1 MYSIGSTCLY
11 NVYRSIPEYLKEKTM
26 KKLFQKV
33 SPLKEQRQNE
43 IINLVNHMSDDELAF
58 LTFYILSLVDKNA
71 IFSMLAY
78 TETEETIE
86 SLN

>member
-1 MYSIGSTCLY
+1 
-11 NVYRSIPEYLKEKTM
+11 M

-58 LTFYILSLVDKNA
+58 LTFYILSIVDKNA

>member
-1 MYSIGSTCLY
+1 
-11 NVYRSIPEYLKEKTM
+11 M

-43 IINLVNHMSDDELAF
+43 IIDLLNHMSDDELAF

-86 SLN
+86 SLNRIIARD

>member
-1 MYSIGSTCLY
+1 
-11 NVYRSIPEYLKEKTM
+11 M

-43 IINLVNHMSDDELAF
+43 IIDLVNHMSDDELAF

-86 SLN
+86 SLNRTIARD

>member
-1 MYSIGSTCLY
+1 
-11 NVYRSIPEYLKEKTM
+11 M

-43 IINLVNHMSDDELAF
+43 IIDLVNHMSDDELAF

-86 SLN
+86 SLNRIIARD

>member
-1 MYSIGSTCLY
+1 
-11 NVYRSIPEYLKEKTM
+11 M

-43 IINLVNHMSDDELAF
+43 IIDLVNHMSDDELAF

-71 IFSMLAY
+71 IFSRLAY

-86 SLN
+86 SLNRIIARD